1 MSYEYKN
8 IIRTK
13 VIPRLYKF
21 KPDIIFLSAGFDGHE
36 NEIINQKNMFLNE
49 FDYAFITQQI
59 QFVANKFCKGRLI
72 SILEGGYN
80 INTGI
85 ISSFSQCVFTHAR
98 FLNSSLNMVQCFDI
112 NLSGLKRKYEMVD
125 DIEIYNRINK
135 TKSKSRK
142 NVNNNDEAGSK
153 ESEFEWHLII

>member
-36 NEIINQKNMFLNE
+36 NEIINQHNMHLNE
-49 FDYAFITQQI
+49 FDYAFITRQI
-59 QFVANKFCKGRLI
+59 QFVANKFCNGRVV

-80 INTGI
+80 ISAGLV
-85 ISSFSQCVFTHAR
+85 SSFAQSVFTHAR
-98 FLNSSLNMVQCFDI
+98 FLNLSLNMFQCYDI
-112 NLSGLKRKYEMVD
+112 KLSGLKRKYEMND
-125 DIEIYNRINK
+125 DIEHFYKFNKCGNKIKRNGNSINEED
-135 TKSKSRK
+135 SK
-142 NVNNNDEAGSK
+142 NE
-153 ESEFEWHLII
+153 EF